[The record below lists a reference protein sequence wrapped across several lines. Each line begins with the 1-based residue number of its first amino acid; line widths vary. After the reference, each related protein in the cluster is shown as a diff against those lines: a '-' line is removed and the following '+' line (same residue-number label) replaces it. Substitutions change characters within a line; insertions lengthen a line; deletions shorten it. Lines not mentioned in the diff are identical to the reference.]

1 MSEEEPARQPT
12 GSVPPAPAAGA
23 ADDSKVAG
31 CELCEAARFTPWHH
45 EDELCWVADCEA
57 CDVPIVVWNRHG
69 TEPPEADLER
79 MLGTLKAVADRLFG
93 SEGWYLDRN
102 MRQIPHHFHA
112 HGRAND
118 WLQRRNRLR

>member
-1 MSEEEPARQPT
+1 MSDGGPAGPPA
-12 GSVPPAPAAGA
+12 VPPA
-23 ADDSKVAG
+23 DDGKVAG

-69 TEPPEADLER
+69 TEPSEADLER
-79 MLGTLKAVADRLFG
+79 MLGTLQAVADRLFG
-93 SEGWYLDRN
+93 PEGWYLDRN
-102 MRQIPHHFHA
+102 MRQIPDHFHA

-118 WLQRRNRLR
+118 WLARRNRSR